1 MSHKGTDPISFT
13 PVAVVT
19 GAGSGIGRAAAERLL
34 EDGYSVVGVDI
45 DPIAV
50 AWLDDELRGASL
62 AGDVGSLETNRE
74 VVALALQRFGSLDV
88 LVLNA
93 AVPHIGPLDTVD
105 EDVVDRLLHVNV
117 RGVVLGL
124 QAALP
129 ALEGSPTP
137 AVVTVASVSGLGGE
151 PYMAVYSAS
160 KGAVINLTRSAAVE
174 LGSRGIRVNCVCP
187 GTTVTGMTRPALE
200 ADRARARRMARP
212 VPLKRL
218 GEAHEVASVIAFLA
232 SPDAAYVN
240 GAVIP
245 VDGGTTANCGQ
256 QLPPDIQITTEVA
269 A

>member
-1 MSHKGTDPISFT
+1 MSGR
-13 PVAVVT
+13 VAVVT

-45 DPIAV
+45 NPIAV
-50 AWLDDELRGASL
+50 AWLDDEVRGASV
-62 AGDVGSLETNRE
+62 AGDVGTAECNAEAVATALE
-74 VVALALQRFGSLDV
+74 RFGSLDA

-93 AVPHIGPLDTVD
+93 AVPHIGPLDTVSA
-105 EDVVDRLLHVNV
+105 EVVDRLLGVNL

-129 ALEGSPTP
+129 ALERGDAP
-137 AVVTVASVSGLGGE
+137 AVVTVASVSGMGGE
-151 PYMAVYSAS
+151 PFMSVYSAT
-160 KGAVINLTRSAAVE
+160 KGGVINLTRSAAVE

-187 GTTVTGMTRPALE
+187 GTTITGMTRPALE
-200 ADRARARRMARP
+200 ADPARARKMSRP

-218 GEAHEVASVIAFLA
+218 GEASEIAEVIAFLA
-232 SPDAAYVN
+232 SPAASYVN
-240 GAVIP
+240 GAIVP

-256 QLPPDIQITTEVA
+256 QLPPEIQIDTEVA